1 MFLSKF
7 FSSRIELFFT
17 FINKLSGA
25 LKPRW
30 FFRCVSV
37 SMEGIHHLRLEG
49 SLAHM
54 APVRARVAGPRVDLA
69 GRVSD
74 IDSMM
79 KE

>member
-1 MFLSKF
+1 MVLQV
-7 FSSRIELFFT
+7 
-17 FINKLSGA
+17 
-25 LKPRW
+25 
-30 FFRCVSV
+30 FRFVSV

-54 APVRARVAGPRVDLA
+54 AVGARVAVRVDLV